1 MSENVAAPGSIPI
14 QTALSLLI
22 AGALFGLGL
31 TISGMTNPAKVIGFL
46 DFFGNWDP
54 SLLLVMAAGLGV
66 SIPGFQFTTKSERP
80 LFETRF
86 YLPTRTDIDAKLLLG
101 AMLFGMGWGLA
112 GFCPGPAITSL
123 ISLDGNVFLF
133 VLAMF
138 AGMTIHHT
146 AFE

>member
-1 MSENVAAPGSIPI
+1 MSENATAPETISN
-14 QTALSLLI
+14 QTALSLFM
-22 AGALFGLGL
+22 AGVLFGLGL

-46 DFFGNWDP
+46 DFFNNWDP
-54 SLLLVMAAGLGV
+54 SLLLVMTAGLAV
-66 SIPGFQFTTKSERP
+66 SIPGFQFVTKTEHP
-80 LFETRF
+80 LFEPRF

-101 AMLFGMGWGLA
+101 AMLFGLGWGLA

-138 AGMTIHHT
+138 AGVTIHHN
-146 AFE
+146 AFD